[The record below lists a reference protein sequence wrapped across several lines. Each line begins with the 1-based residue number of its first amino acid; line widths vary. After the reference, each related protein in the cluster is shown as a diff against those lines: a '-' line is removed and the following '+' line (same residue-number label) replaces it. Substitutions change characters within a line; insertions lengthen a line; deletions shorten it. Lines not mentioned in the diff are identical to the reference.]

1 MMSYLPFLKIREIW
15 FSKNLYG
22 LMINFVRYFDKKNV
36 YVTFYREIYMK
47 M

>member
-1 MMSYLPFLKIREIW
+1 MRYLPFVKKLEKSDFLKIY
-15 FSKNLYG
+15 KVND
-22 LMINFVRYFDKKNV
+22 YFDKKNV